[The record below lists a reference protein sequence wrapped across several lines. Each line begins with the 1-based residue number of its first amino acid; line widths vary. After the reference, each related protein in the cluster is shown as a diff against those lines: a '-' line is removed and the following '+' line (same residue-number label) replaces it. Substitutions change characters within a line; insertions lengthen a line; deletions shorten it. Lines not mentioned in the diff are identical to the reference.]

1 VRQSADVGAM
11 PLQRRAASD
20 TVNIFEMAVEECRKV
35 VLTPSGLRTMLAPI
49 AVEVERMQ
57 PL

>member
-1 VRQSADVGAM
+1 M

-20 TVNIFEMAVEECRKV
+20 TVNIFEKAVEECRKV

>member
-1 VRQSADVGAM
+1 M

-20 TVNIFEMAVEECRKV
+20 TVNIFEKAAEECRKV
-35 VLTPSGLRTMLAPI
+35 VLTPSGPRTMLAPI
-49 AVEVERMQ
+49 AVDVERIQ